1 MRYSHL
7 VADRRG
13 TRAKPFTGEGWA
25 VHVYDSDR
33 HLRFTLEPSHI
44 WAFSWGIGVGLLVA
58 IVRSALLARPIVSQV
73 IPSIQKIFHQLLK
86 PAPGMAQCGSLPV
99 HSPLG

>member
-1 MRYSHL
+1 MNK
-7 VADRRG
+7 
-13 TRAKPFTGEGWA
+13 TKAKPSTGEGWA

-58 IVRSALLARPIVSQV
+58 IMWSALYSASHNTNHLKNLS
-73 IPSIQKIFHQLLK
+73 PSPETSSREGLRAE
-86 PAPGMAQCGSLPV
+86 PAS
-99 HSPLG
+99 SFPLGID

>member
-1 MRYSHL
+1 MNK
-7 VADRRG
+7 
-13 TRAKPFTGEGWA
+13 TKAKPSTGEGWA

-58 IVRSALLARPIVSQV
+58 IVWSALYSASHSLSSNTKHSTNLSPTPETISREGSVR
-73 IPSIQKIFHQLLK
+73 K
-86 PAPGMAQCGSLPV
+86 PTSSFPFTID
-99 HSPLG
+99 

>member
-1 MRYSHL
+1 MNK
-7 VADRRG
+7 
-13 TRAKPFTGEGWA
+13 TNAKPSTGEGWA

-58 IVRSALLARPIVSQV
+58 IMWSVLYSASHSLSSNTKNLTNLSPTPETNSRESLRTEP
-73 IPSIQKIFHQLLK
+73 PSSFPFGID
-86 PAPGMAQCGSLPV
+86 
-99 HSPLG
+99 

>member
-1 MRYSHL
+1 MNK
-7 VADRRG
+7 
-13 TRAKPFTGEGWA
+13 TKAKPSTGEGWA

-58 IVRSALLARPIVSQV
+58 IVWSALYSASHSLSTNTKHSTNLSPTPETISREGLRAE
-73 IPSIQKIFHQLLK
+73 
-86 PAPGMAQCGSLPV
+86 PAS
-99 HSPLG
+99 SFPLGID